1 MKHVYRVSYE
11 DDEANPTLTM
21 QSSYPLTVQD
31 MEEAITEQLRSQ
43 GIFAGDVKV
52 TKSKEIKNP
61 IAKLF
66 L

>member
-11 DDEANPTLTM
+11 DDEAKPTLTM
-21 QSSYPLTVQD
+21 QSSYPLSVED

-52 TKSKEIKNP
+52 TESREITNP
-61 IAKLF
+61 IAKFF